1 MELKILNSES
11 AKILRNK
18 IIDENP
24 ICPLCSK
31 NIENP
36 VLDHKHA
43 KKSENIGE
51 NGAGLVRGVICR
63 ECNIFLGKME
73 NNYKRYK
80 IENLSE
86 FLLNASKYL
95 TKEALEYVYP
105 SEASKLKTILTKSAY
120 NKIIKDYSKKI
131 NKNPKDLIK
140 KIKYNKFLNKKLK
153 EILIDLYNI
162 NFNDFKVIKV
172 ENLIL
177 I

>member
-18 IIDENP
+18 LLIENP
-24 ICPLCSK
+24 VCSLCLK

-95 TKEALEYVYP
+95 AKEPLEYVYP

>member
-11 AKILRNK
+11 AKILRNELLN
-18 IIDENP
+18 ENP
-24 ICPLCSK
+24 ICPLCLK

-80 IENLSE
+80 IENLPE

-95 TKEALEYVYP
+95 TKGTLGYVYP
-105 SEASKLKTILTKSAY
+105 SEASKLKPILTKSAY